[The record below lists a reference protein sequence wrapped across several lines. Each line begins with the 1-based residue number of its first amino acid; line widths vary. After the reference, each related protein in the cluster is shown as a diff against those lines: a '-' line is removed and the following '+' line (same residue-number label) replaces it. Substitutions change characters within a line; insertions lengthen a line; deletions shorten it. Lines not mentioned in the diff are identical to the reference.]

1 MAYKIVVDSGH
12 GGEDPGAVYQGRQEK
27 DDNLRLALEVGRLLE
42 AGRQDVVYTR
52 TTDVYQTPF
61 EKAQIANR
69 EEAVYFISIHRNSSP
84 RSNQYQGVETLI
96 YDKSGIKLEMAEA
109 IDGAL
114 EDVGFRNLGVK
125 ERPGLVVLR
134 RTNMPAL
141 LIEVGFINSEADNQ
155 LFDEKFSEIAEA
167 IAEAI
172 LGTLDQETVE
182 DPLLYRVQVGIFKN
196 KENADRMN
204 YELLDKGYPSYILQ
218 QDGYYKVQVGA
229 FEQLG
234 NAVLMEQRLRR
245 DGYQTLI
252 TTQYEPGRSR
262 EQIHWNTT
270 ETQRIRAFFRSDQ

>member
-69 EEAVYFISIHRNSSP
+69 EEADYFISIHRNSSP

-234 NAVLMEQRLRR
+234 NAVLMEQRLRISDVDHDPVGAR
-245 DGYQTLI
+245 TKKGADPWEYKRKT
-252 TTQYEPGRSR
+252 E
-262 EQIHWNTT
+262 NTSV
-270 ETQRIRAFFRSDQ
+270 F

>member
-12 GGEDPGAVYQGRQEK
+12 GGEDPGAVYPGRQEK
-27 DDNLRLALEVGRLLE
+27 EDTLRLALEVGRLLE
-42 AGRQDVVYTR
+42 AGGQDVVYTR

-69 EEAVYFISIHRNSSP
+69 EEADYFISIHRNYSP
-84 RSNQYQGVETLI
+84 RPNQYQGVETLI
-96 YDKSGIKLEMAEA
+96 YDKSGIKLKMAEA
-109 IDGAL
+109 INGAL
-114 EDVGFRNLGVK
+114 EEVGFRNLGVK

-141 LIEVGFINSEADNQ
+141 LVEAGFINNDQDNQ
-155 LFDEKFSEIAEA
+155 LFDEKFTEIAGA
-167 IAEAI
+167 ISEAI

-182 DPLLYRVQVGIFKN
+182 DPLLYRVQVGVFRN
-196 KENADRMN
+196 KENADRLN

-234 NAVLMEQRLRR
+234 NAVLMEQRLRK

-252 TTQYEPGRSR
+252 TTR
-262 EQIHWNTT
+262 
-270 ETQRIRAFFRSDQ
+270 